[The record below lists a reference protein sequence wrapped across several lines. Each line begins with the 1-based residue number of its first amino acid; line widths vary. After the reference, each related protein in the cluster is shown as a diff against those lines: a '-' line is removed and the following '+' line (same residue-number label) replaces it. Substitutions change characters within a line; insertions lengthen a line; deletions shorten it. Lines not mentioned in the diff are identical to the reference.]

1 MKLEKDMTLINDL
14 ENEFPVQHWTI
25 AGIHIW
31 PLIRIPLSFTINAQ
45 GSEAKRY
52 RTAEDKQILNKIRKI
67 VSFGSG
73 AIRQLA
79 ASIKDNQHNDCAE
92 RADVLIVSS
101 TKDRLLK
108 LPNGEYYDIHCD
120 YISDAI
126 KKLGRRVLTY
136 EIAPQNHYLLPRYSI
151 SHFMQAQLDWVRIEA
166 EIEFLAN
173 RKPLTMIKIPG
184 YEGFR
189 RVLEELGIY
198 FFLPS
203 PEQLI
208 KQVFVI
214 NKTAAFFEKVIKSKE
229 ISLAMVCD
237 YYSTAG
243 LALNLA
249 CWRMGITSV
258 DIQHGVA
265 GSLHG
270 SYGRWKNIPQTGY
283 ELLPKVFWCWSEDDV
298 ATINAWNN
306 SVKKYHQAI
315 VGGNSWEEL
324 WLDPQNEIV
333 IHYDDILAKGFPDKI
348 NGERILV
355 TLQTGGLIP
364 PVIVQTIKE
373 SPSSWRWH
381 IRFHPYMTQEERNLI
396 QQELERECQQANIDL
411 TISNT
416 LPLMALLRNIDVM
429 ITEWSA
435 TVIDAKIMKIPSV
448 VVHRYAEE
456 YFAREIEQG
465 WVRPAY
471 TPSNILSAITEQ
483 ISAKER
489 LQTKELLTL
498 SASKTAEALKI
509 LLDTSQSEASQSKV
523 KLGEDKNDCRN

>member
-1 MKLEKDMTLINDL
+1 MKLEKDMTLINEL
-14 ENEFPVQHWTI
+14 ENEFPVQHWMI

-52 RTAEDKQILNKIRKI
+52 RASGNKPIINKIRKVI
-67 VSFGSG
+67 SFGSG
-73 AIRQLA
+73 ALRQLA
-79 ASIKDNQHNDCAE
+79 ASLKDNQHNDCAE
-92 RADVLIVSS
+92 KADVLIVSS
-101 TKDRLLK
+101 TKDRLLN

-120 YISDAI
+120 YISDVI

-151 SHFMQAQLDWVRIEA
+151 SHFTQAQLDWVRIKA

-173 RKPLTMIKIPG
+173 RKPLTMTKIPG
-184 YEGFR
+184 YDGFR
-189 RVLEELGIY
+189 RVLEERGVY
-198 FFLPS
+198 FSLPS
-203 PEQLI
+203 REQLI

-214 NKTAAFFEKVIKSKE
+214 NKTAAFFEKAIKSKN
-229 ISLAMVCD
+229 INLAMVCD
-237 YYSTAG
+237 YCSTAG
-243 LALNLA
+243 MALNLA
-249 CWRMGITSV
+249 CRRMGIISV

-265 GSLHG
+265 GNLHG
-270 SYGRWKNIPQTGY
+270 SYGRWKNVPQTGY

-306 SVKKYHQAI
+306 NVKKYHQAI

-324 WLDPQNEIV
+324 WLDPKNEISTY
-333 IHYDDILAKGFPDKI
+333 YDKILAEEFSDKI
-348 NGERILV
+348 NEKKILV
-355 TLQTGGLIP
+355 ALQTGGLIP
-364 PVIVQTIKE
+364 PVIMQTIKE
-373 SPSSWRWH
+373 APSSWRWY

-396 QQELERECQQANIDL
+396 HIELERECRQANIDFTL
-411 TISNT
+411 SNT
-416 LPLMALLRNIDVM
+416 LPLMALFRNIDVM

-483 ISAKER
+483 LSAKER
-489 LQTKELLTL
+489 LKSKESLIPSMNKTL
-498 SASKTAEALKI
+498 QALKI
-509 LLDTSQSEASQSKV
+509 LLNISEEEASQS
-523 KLGEDKNDCRN
+523 LDAFWGGKNDCRN

>member
-1 MKLEKDMTLINDL
+1 MKLEQDMSLINEL

-25 AGIHIW
+25 ADIHIW
-31 PLIRIPLSFTINAQ
+31 PLIRIPLSFTLNAQ

-52 RTAEDKQILNKIRKI
+52 KTTGDKRILNKIRQI
-67 VSFGSG
+67 ISFGSG
-73 AIRQLA
+73 ALRQLS
-79 ASIKDNQHNDCAE
+79 ASLKDNQHNDCTE
-92 RADVLIVSS
+92 RADVLIISA

-108 LPNGEYYDIHCD
+108 LPNGQYYDIHCD

-126 KKLGRRVLTY
+126 KKLGKRVLTY

-151 SHFMQAQLDWVRIEA
+151 SHFSQAQLDWIRIKA

-173 RKPLTMIKIPG
+173 RKPLAKVKLPS
-184 YEGFR
+184 YDDFR
-189 RVLEELGIY
+189 RALEERNIY
-198 FFLPS
+198 FSLPS
-203 PEQLI
+203 PEQLL

-214 NKTAAFFEKVIKSKE
+214 SRTAAYFEKVIKSKR

-237 YYSTAG
+237 YCSTAG
-243 LALNLA
+243 LAMNLA
-249 CWRMGITSV
+249 CRRMGIISV

-265 GSLHG
+265 GNLHG
-270 SYGRWKNIPQTGY
+270 SYSRWTKVPLTGY
-283 ELLPKVFWCWSEDDV
+283 ELLPKIFWCWSEDDV
-298 ATINAWNN
+298 ATINSWNN
-306 SVKKYHQAI
+306 GVMKYHQAI

-324 WLDPQNEIV
+324 WLDPKNEIGNY
-333 IHYDDILAKGFPDKI
+333 YDKILAKEFPGKI
-348 NGERILV
+348 NEKRILV

-373 SPSSWRWH
+373 APSSWRWY
-381 IRFHPYMTQEERNLI
+381 IRFHPYMTQEERNHI
-396 QQELERECQQANIDL
+396 NKELDRECRQANIDL

-416 LPLMALLRNIDVM
+416 LPLMALLRNVDVM

-435 TVIDAKIMKIPSV
+435 TVIDAKIMKTPSV

-471 TPSNILSAITEQ
+471 NPPKILAAITDQ
-483 ISAKER
+483 ISAKEMLR
-489 LQTKELLTL
+489 SKELIVP
-498 SASKTAEALKI
+498 SVSKALEAVKI
-509 LLDTSQSEASQSKV
+509 LLNI
-523 KLGEDKNDCRN
+523 G